1 MRIFHALCGPCL
13 RTCKVSSSAPR
24 PFRRLRSPNREPTD
38 ACAIFRFSSIQKRCM
53 GPPERRGLSKPRL
66 SLVAPPV
73 KRAFPKKFHW
83 KHASNLEHFLHEIIT
98 VWSLQKVY
106 QLLFK
111 KPTSTQWLYLL
122 SFKYYK
128 IYSIYS
134 DNF

>member
-1 MRIFHALCGPCL
+1 MRIFHALCGPCP

-53 GPPERRGLSKPRL
+53 GPPKDADFQ
-66 SLVAPPV
+66 SLVFRLWRPPV

-111 KPTSTQWLYLL
+111 KPISIQWLYLL
-122 SFKYYK
+122 TFKYYK

>member
-1 MRIFHALCGPCL
+1 MPPNLQSFKFRA
-13 RTCKVSSSAPR
+13 SSLPPAP
-24 PFRRLRSPNREPTD
+24 
-38 ACAIFRFSSIQKRCM
+38 
-53 GPPERRGLSKPRL
+53 LSKPRANRRMRDL
-66 SLVAPPV
+66 PFFVNSETLHAPPPKDADFQSPVFRLWRPPV
-73 KRAFPKKFHW
+73 KRGFPKKFHW

-111 KPTSTQWLYLL
+111 KPISTQWLYLL